1 MVTSRGLF
9 LKVNSF
15 KSTDKDSMNN
25 ASNYIIAFSV
35 FILAFMMVFLD
46 RYNRLESPFAIKS
59 NNEILFLS
67 EGGSLDDLIPILSEY
82 EIEFDSDELMWV
94 AGIKGWS
101 SFRPGRYELGPHSSY
116 NQFLSRLSRGEQD
129 PFMVR
134 IGGGMEFD
142 RFALRVANQFLFTS
156 DELIESMKDSVLLA
170 DLGIE
175 EHHLIGRMLPNSYE
189 MYWTTT
195 PEQFVRRMM
204 REFDVAVTNPYMDR
218 ASELSMTID
227 EITTLA
233 SIIEWEVRHVD
244 EKAKVSGLYWNRL
257 NRRMRLQADPTVV
270 YAIGERRRLFNS
282 DYRVVHPYNTY
293 TFRGLPPGPI
303 NNPRITSIQAALF
316 PENHDYL
323 FMVAAPGTGYHTFTT
338 DFQDHLRESRRWSAW
353 ISEQHRL
360 REQREREEQNSQ
372 TQEAS

>member
-1 MVTSRGLF
+1 
-9 LKVNSF
+9 
-15 KSTDKDSMNN
+15 MNN
-25 ASNYIIAFSV
+25 ASNYIIGFSV

-46 RYNRLESPFAIKS
+46 RYIRLESPFAVIS
-59 NNEILFLS
+59 NNVILFLP
-67 EGGSLDDLIPILSEY
+67 EGGNVDELILILSEY
-82 EIEFDSDELMWV
+82 EIEFDADEMMWV
-94 AGIKGWS
+94 ANMKGWS
-101 SFRPGRYELGPHSSY
+101 SFRPGRYELGSHSSY
-116 NQFLSRLSRGEQD
+116 NYLLSRLSRGEQD

-134 IGGGMEFD
+134 IAGGMEFE
-142 RFALRVANQFLFTS
+142 RFALRAANQFVFTS
-156 DELIESMKDSVLLA
+156 DQLIEAMRDSALLA
-170 DLGIE
+170 DLDIQA
-175 EHHLIGRMLPNSYE
+175 HQIIGRMLPNSYE
-189 MYWTTT
+189 MFWTTT
-195 PEQFVRRMM
+195 PEQFIRRMM
-204 REFDVAVTNPYMDR
+204 REFDIAVTNPYMDR

-227 EITTLA
+227 EIVTLA

-257 NRRMRLQADPTVV
+257 NRRKRLQADPTVA

-293 TFRGLPPGPI
+293 TFVGLPPGPI
-303 NNPRITSIQAALF
+303 NNPRLTSIQAALF

-360 REQREREEQNSQ
+360 RQEREREEQSREAK
-372 TQEAS
+372 EAS